1 MVRVEKKKLI
11 IEIETNDP
19 RGDLSTLQT
28 SLINVMKNYKP
39 QEGDDKDCTTF
50 FLGDLLQEL
59 LPTFEQTSE
68 LYPEAKN

>member
-1 MVRVEKKKLI
+1 MVRIENNKLI

-19 RGDLSTLQT
+19 RNDLSALQK

-39 QEGDDKDCTTF
+39 QDGDDKDCTTY

-59 LPTFEQTSE
+59 LPTFEQTTE
-68 LYPEAKN
+68 LYPITID

>member
-1 MVRVEKKKLI
+1 MVRVEKNKLI

-19 RGDLSTLQT
+19 RGDLSTFQT

-59 LPTFEQTSE
+59 LPTFEQSKE
-68 LYPEAKN
+68 VYSAVMN